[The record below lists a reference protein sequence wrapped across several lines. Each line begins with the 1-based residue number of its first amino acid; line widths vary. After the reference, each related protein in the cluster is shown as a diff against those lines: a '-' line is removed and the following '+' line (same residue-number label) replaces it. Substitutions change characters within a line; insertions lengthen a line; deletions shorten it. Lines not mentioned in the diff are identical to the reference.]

1 MPADPTTRERFLTTT
16 EIVAAARARLPGEVW
31 DYICGGAE
39 TETTLLRNRYA
50 LDAIAFRP
58 RVLRNVDKA
67 DAATTAFGARRR
79 LPVLLAPLG
88 GMTVFH
94 DAGALSSAAAAREF
108 GCLMM
113 LSSVT
118 EPGVAQVA
126 PVAGEQ
132 LIYQLYVHGD
142 DRWVGERVE
151 KAVAAGVQA
160 FCLTVDVPHY
170 GRRERSLLRRHQ
182 LPGRPFAGLRTG
194 EEYAMRLD
202 WSVVANLKRGL
213 GKVPLIVKGI
223 ATADDAT
230 LALEHGVDAIYVS
243 NHGGRQLD
251 HGRGAM
257 DILPE
262 VVAAVRGKATI
273 IVDGG
278 FLRGT
283 DVLKALAM
291 GADLVGL
298 GRLQALAVAAGGRDG
313 LLRMLEIIEAE
324 INVAMKLLG
333 VSELADLDGGF
344 LHPVIPTALPSA
356 LSALPQLDEI
366 PSWAGPAS

>member
-1 MPADPTTRERFLTTT
+1 MPADPAAREFLTTT
-16 EIVAAARARLPGEVW
+16 EIVAAARARLSGEVW

-67 DAATTAFGARRR
+67 DAGTTAFGARRR

-94 DAGALSSAAAAREF
+94 DAGALASAEAARDMD
-108 GCLMM
+108 CLMM

-118 EPGVAQVA
+118 EPGLDHVASA
-126 PVAGEQ
+126 AGEQ

-142 DRWVGERVE
+142 DRWVGDRVE

-170 GRRERSLLRRHQ
+170 GRRDRSLLHRFQ

-202 WSVVANLKRGL
+202 WSVVAKLKQRL

-230 LALEHGVDAIYVS
+230 VALEHGVDAIYVS

-278 FLRGT
+278 FFRGT

-298 GRLQALAVAAGGRDG
+298 GRLQALAVAAGGRG
-313 LLRMLEIIEAE
+313 GVRRMLELIEAE
-324 INVAMKLLG
+324 LNVAMKLLG
-333 VSELADLDGGF
+333 ASKLADLDGSF
-344 LHPVIPTALPSA
+344 LHPTIPIAMPRALG
-356 LSALPQLDEI
+356 ALPQLDEL
-366 PSWAGPAS
+366 PPR

>member
-1 MPADPTTRERFLTTT
+1 MPTELPPSARFLTTT
-16 EIVAAARARLPGEVW
+16 ELVTAARARLSGDAW

-39 TETTLLRNRYA
+39 TETTLLRNRYS

-58 RVLRNVDKA
+58 RVLRNVDKT
-67 DAATTAFGARRR
+67 DTSTKAFGARRR

-94 DAGALSSAAAAREF
+94 DAGALPCAEAARRF

-118 EPGVAQVA
+118 EPGLDRVVAA
-126 PVAGEQ
+126 AGEQ

-142 DRWVGERVE
+142 DRWVGERVA
-151 KAVAAGVQA
+151 KALAAGVQA
-160 FCLTVDVPHY
+160 FCVTVDVPHY

-182 LPGRPFAGLRTG
+182 LPGRPFAGLRVG
-194 EEYAMRLD
+194 EEHAMRLD
-202 WSVVANLKRGL
+202 WAAVAKLKRRL
-213 GKVPLIVKGI
+213 GDMPLIVKGI
-223 ATADDAT
+223 ATGEDAT
-230 LALEHGVDAIYVS
+230 LALEHGVDAVYVS

-257 DILPE
+257 DVLPE
-262 VVAAVRGKATI
+262 VVSAARGKATI

-278 FLRGT
+278 FMRGS
-283 DVLKALAM
+283 DVIKALAM

-298 GRLQALAVAAGGRDG
+298 GRLQALALAAAGRDG
-313 LLRMLEIIEAE
+313 VTGMFELLETELT
-324 INVAMKLLG
+324 VAMKLLG
-333 VSELADLDGGF
+333 VTRLAELDGNF
-344 LHPVIPTALPSA
+344 LHPTIPTALPRS
-356 LSALPQLDEI
+356 LGGLPPVDESV
-366 PSWAGPAS
+366 PSE

>member
-1 MPADPTTRERFLTTT
+1 MPTDAISARFLTTT
-16 EIVAAARARLPGEVW
+16 EIVAAARARLSGEVW
-31 DYICGGAE
+31 DYVCGGAE

-67 DAATTAFGARRR
+67 DPATNAFGSRRR

-88 GMTVFH
+88 GITVFH
-94 DAGALSSAAAAREF
+94 DAGALSSAEAAREM

-118 EPGVAQVA
+118 EPGLDRVARA
-126 PVAGEQ
+126 AGEQ

-151 KAVAAGVQA
+151 KAVAAGLQA

-170 GRRERSLLRRHQ
+170 GRRDRSLLRRYQ
-182 LPGRPFAGLRTG
+182 LPGRPFAGLRVG
-194 EEYAMRLD
+194 EEYAARLD
-202 WSVVANLKRGL
+202 WTVVAKLKSRL

-262 VVAAVRGKATI
+262 VVAAARGKATI

-278 FLRGT
+278 FFRGS

-298 GRLQALAVAAGGRDG
+298 GRLQALALAAAGRDG
-313 LLRMLEIIEAE
+313 VQRMLEIVEAE
-324 INVAMKLLG
+324 LTTAMKMLG
-333 VSELADLDGGF
+333 ATKLADLDGNF
-344 LHPVIPTALPSA
+344 LHPTVPTALPRA
-356 LSALPQLDEI
+356 LGALPLLD
-366 PSWAGPAS
+366 SLPAR

>member
-1 MPADPTTRERFLTTT
+1 MASDPTTREQFLTTT
-16 EIVAAARARLPGEVW
+16 EIVAAARARLSGEVW

-67 DAATTAFGARRR
+67 DSATTAFGARRR

-94 DAGALSSAAAAREF
+94 DAGALSSAAAAHEF

-118 EPGVAQVA
+118 EPGLAQIA
-126 PVAGEQ
+126 PEAGEQ

-142 DRWVGERVE
+142 DRWVGERVD

-170 GRRERSLLRRHQ
+170 GRRERSLLRRYQ

-202 WSVVANLKRGL
+202 WGVVENLKRRL

-223 ATADDAT
+223 ATADDAS

-313 LLRMLEIIEAE
+313 VLRMLEIIEAE
-324 INVAMKLLG
+324 LNVAMKLLG
-333 VSELADLDGGF
+333 ASKLADLDGSF
-344 LHPVIPTALPSA
+344 LHPTIPTALPRS
-356 LSALPQLDEI
+356 LGALPQLDEI
-366 PSWAGPAS
+366 PSR

>member
-1 MPADPTTRERFLTTT
+1 MSADPAAREQFLTTT
-16 EIVAAARARLPGEVW
+16 EIVAAARARLSSDVW

-58 RVLRNVDKA
+58 RVLRNVEKT

-94 DAGALSSAAAAREF
+94 DAGALPSATAAHTF

-118 EPGVAQVA
+118 EPGLAQIA
-126 PVAGEQ
+126 PEAAEQ

-142 DRWVGERVE
+142 ERWLGERVE
-151 KAVAAGVQA
+151 RAVAAGVQA

-170 GRRERSLLRRHQ
+170 GRRERSLLRRYQ

-202 WSVVANLKRGL
+202 WSVVANLKRRL
-213 GKVPLIVKGI
+213 DKVPLIVKGI
-223 ATADDAT
+223 GTAEDAA

-257 DILPE
+257 DILPA

-278 FLRGT
+278 FIRGT

-298 GRLQALAVAAGGRDG
+298 GRLQALAVAAGGGDG
-313 LLRMLEIIEAE
+313 VLRMLEIIEAE
-324 INVAMKLLG
+324 LNVAMKLLG
-333 VSELADLDGGF
+333 VGKIADLDGSF
-344 LHPVIPTALPSA
+344 LHPALPTG
-356 LSALPQLDEI
+356 LPRELGALPHLDEI
-366 PSWAGPAS
+366 PRG

>member
-1 MPADPTTRERFLTTT
+1 MPADPPAADQYLTTT
-16 EIVAAARARLPGEVW
+16 ELVAAARARLSGEVW

-94 DAGALSSAAAAREF
+94 DAGALPSAAAAREF

-118 EPGVAQVA
+118 EPGLAQVA
-126 PVAGEQ
+126 PEAGNQ

-170 GRRERSLLRRHQ
+170 GRRERSLLRRYQ

-202 WSVVANLKRGL
+202 WSVVASLKLRL

-223 ATADDAT
+223 ATADDAA

-278 FLRGT
+278 FMRGT
-283 DVLKALAM
+283 DVLKAIAM

-313 LLRMLEIIEAE
+313 VLRMLELVEAE
-324 INVAMKLLG
+324 IEVTMKLLG
-333 VSELADLDGGF
+333 VAKLADLDGSF
-344 LHPVIPTALPSA
+344 LHPTIPTAPPRA
-356 LSALPQLDEI
+356 LGGLPQLDET
-366 PSWAGPAS
+366 P